1 MGIQVGL
8 AVTVAIEGQQEDLR
22 SRTQE
27 GTRHTGSL

>member
-8 AVTVAIEGQQEDLR
+8 AVTVALEGQQEDL

-27 GTRHTGSL
+27 GSRHTGSL